1 MSLVHPPYVVAIG
14 CMAIAAALTDRNVQ
28 PWLEGLAC
36 DLNEARAC
44 LSRVHAEESLLSA
57 SRRTLGTT
65 GRCATTLQ
73 LYLSLGAS
81 EYSCSDVQGNIKLPN
96 LSLCVGRCVKFTW

>member
-1 MSLVHPPYVVAIG
+1 MHPCSGGETVQRAARRAVLNDSYRTDVSLVHPPYVVAIG

-44 LSRVHAEESLLSA
+44 LLLAEESLTSA
-57 SRRTLGTT
+57 SRRMLGTT
-65 GRCATTLQ
+65 GRCASMLQ
-73 LYLSLGAS
+73 LYFS
-81 EYSCSDVQGNIKLPN
+81 
-96 LSLCVGRCVKFTW
+96 